1 MDDGLSRLGVVGHF
15 SDFNR
20 CQQLVMKL
28 RWADGKVRCPQ
39 CGSENV
45 TYLEKARVWKCYGN
59 HARAKFS
66 LKTGTIFED
75 SPISLVKWISTAW
88 LVINFGKRVSSY
100 EVHRAMGVTQK
111 TAWSMMDRIRLAML
125 GRSLKNPGGEAA
137 VDAPLFH
144 SRERYSEGTDCV
156 PMGRPSVRGKASVAG
171 GPSRAG
177 KAPAGRLAIKPA
189 AGAVETTPEFRHF
202 IETMFH
208 VLAVS
213 KAELDKRVQAAS
225 GDSERNRKRA
235 KH

>member
-1 MDDGLSRLGVVGHF
+1 MDDDLSVLGVVGHF
-15 SDFNR
+15 ADFNR

-45 TYLEKARVWKCYGN
+45 TYLEKTRVWKCYGD

-75 SPISLVKWISTAW
+75 SPISLVKWIPTAW

-100 EVHRAMGVTQK
+100 DVHRAMGVTQK

-125 GRSLKNPGGEAA
+125 GRSLKNPGGGVT
-137 VDAPLFH
+137 VDAPHFH
-144 SRERYSEGTDCV
+144 SRERCAEGTDCV
-156 PMGRPSVRGKASVAG
+156 PVGKPSGRCKASVTG
-171 GPSRAG
+171 GPARAG
-177 KAPAGRLAIKPA
+177 KAPAGTLTIKPA
-189 AGAVETTPEFRHF
+189 AEAFETTPEFRHF
-202 IETMFH
+202 LETMFD

-213 KAELDKRVQAAS
+213 SRT
-225 GDSERNRKRA
+225 G
-235 KH
+235 